1 VKNSENRNGR
11 KTLIA
16 LSIVLVF
23 AVGLMFLGMFIDI
36 QIISRYNS
44 TPIPFTFTLLIGGA
58 LVGSLF
64 ALRAV
69 KSQK

>member
-11 KTLIA
+11 KILIA
-16 LSIVLVF
+16 LGIVLVF
-23 AVGLMFLGMFIDI
+23 AVGLMLLGIFIDI

-44 TPIPFTFTLLIGGA
+44 TPIPFTFTLLIVGA

-64 ALRAV
+64 ALRTA